1 MKILTW
7 EQDENQCPQKTMSCQ
22 PEQSTDKMHDNSAV
36 FQANDL
42 YRSLQKL
49 EHKYQS
55 GHSELCP
62 VHTGKVF
69 KPDRDVGTFVFTRRY
84 RSRLEAGEYF

>member
-1 MKILTW
+1 
-7 EQDENQCPQKTMSCQ
+7 
-22 PEQSTDKMHDNSAV
+22 MHDKSAV

-42 YRSLQKL
+42 YRSLRKL

-62 VHTGKVF
+62 VGTGKVF
-69 KPDRDVGTFVFTRRY
+69 KPDSDVGTFVFTGRY
-84 RSRLEAGEYF
+84 RSRLEAGEYFQSPTERWQTSTHRIRAQ